1 MLEMSGNASE
11 TKCVSTQRGKC
22 IDIKL
27 STDRASLPVVLK
39 TRNVHG
45 DGRNKQQKEH
55 NIFFRTIPSDN
66 KSLSLASKVRRE
78 LLNNDNNS
86 TEDRT
91 RDGGSRLW
99 VGIASE
105 GWLIVVCINNVVY

>member
-1 MLEMSGNASE
+1 M
-11 TKCVSTQRGKC
+11 KV
-22 IDIKL
+22 
-27 STDRASLPVVLK
+27 P
-39 TRNVHG
+39 
-45 DGRNKQQKEH
+45 
-55 NIFFRTIPSDN
+55 
-66 KSLSLASKVRRE
+66 SKVRRE